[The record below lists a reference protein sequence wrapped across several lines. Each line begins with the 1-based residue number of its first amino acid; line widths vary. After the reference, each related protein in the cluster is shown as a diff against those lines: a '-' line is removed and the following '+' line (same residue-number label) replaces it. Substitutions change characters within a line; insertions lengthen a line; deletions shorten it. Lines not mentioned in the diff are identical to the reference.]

1 MASILNRQR
10 LGYSEDPTFD
20 RIMDEL
26 GWLAGA
32 WRETKEEN
40 YVNKYQTLLRALLEM
55 GWDDELDM
63 ELLLPKE
70 KMPQE
75 YYSRYSK

>member
-1 MASILNRQR
+1 MQR
-10 LGYSEDPTFD
+10 IYSKNPTFD

-32 WRETKEEN
+32 WRETKEDN
-40 YVNKYQTLLRALLEM
+40 YVSKYQTLLRALLEM
-55 GWDDELDM
+55 GWDDELDL

-70 KMPQE
+70 KMLEE
-75 YYSRYSK
+75 YYSRYNK